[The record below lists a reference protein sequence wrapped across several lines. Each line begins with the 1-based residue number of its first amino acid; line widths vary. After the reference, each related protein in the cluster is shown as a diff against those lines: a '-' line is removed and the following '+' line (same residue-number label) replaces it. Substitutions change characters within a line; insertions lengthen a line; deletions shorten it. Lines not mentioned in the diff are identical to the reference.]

1 LPSGK
6 AGDTVGRMSSLRPE
20 LRPVF
25 FFAVSFALLL
35 AARTSSADVGDL
47 TPDGCIQNSGGSGCA
62 AKTPGLGGAI
72 SAVVAPGG
80 KHAYLASFDDDTIT
94 VFERETD
101 GSLSKQECFQNT
113 GGSACDGTGGT
124 TKALDTPTDIAISPD
139 GDSVYVTT
147 QGSNAVA
154 TFARAS
160 NGSLTPQ
167 GCIED
172 FSSNQLCE
180 DDGGNAPGLEG
191 ASGVAVS
198 PDGDNVYVAS
208 FLSDAIAIFDR
219 ASNGTLTA
227 QPCIQNTGR
236 EGCIVRGGT
245 TTDGL
250 DGAYDVAVSPDGD
263 SVYVVSYTGNTLA
276 IFDRAGDGSLTPAGC
291 IDDDGGLDTCST
303 QAPGLDGPRSVTV
316 SPDGD
321 QVYVGSFLD
330 DAVVTFT
337 RAGDGGLTFAGCIQ
351 NTGGTDCTGTGG
363 TTPGLDGLSSVAVS
377 SDGESLYSAAL
388 ASDALVAFDRA
399 GNGTLSPRTCVQN
412 TGRTECVNDGGTTT
426 AGLDGAIDA
435 VLSPAGSQVYVSSF
449 TSDALVTI
457 QRESAI
463 TATTTTS
470 VTTTSD
476 PGPLPDCG
484 DVNDDGNVTANDA
497 LAILRAAVGGDECAG
512 IVCACD
518 VAGGGSIAT
527 SDALAALRLAV
538 GQPVTPQCSC
548 A

>member
-1 LPSGK
+1 
-6 AGDTVGRMSSLRPE
+6 MSFLRPE

-25 FFAVSFALLL
+25 RFAASFALLF

-47 TPDGCIQNSGGSGCA
+47 SPDGCIQDSGGSACA
-62 AKTPGLGGAI
+62 TTTPGLGGAL
-72 SAVVAPGG
+72 STVVAPGG

-94 VFERETD
+94 VFERDND

-113 GGSACDGTGGT
+113 GGTACNSTGGA
-124 TKALDTPTDIAISPD
+124 TKALDTPTDVAISPD

-147 QGSNAVA
+147 QVSNAIA
-154 TFARAS
+154 MFRRAS
-160 NGSLTPQ
+160 DGSLTPQ

-191 ASGVAVS
+191 ASAVAVS

-208 FLSDAIAIFDR
+208 FLADAIAIFDR

-276 IFDRAGDGSLTPAGC
+276 VFDRAGDGSLTPAGC
-291 IDDDGGLDTCST
+291 IDDDGGLDTCAT
-303 QAPGLDGPRSVTV
+303 QAPGLEGPRSVTV

-321 QVYVGSFLD
+321 HVYVGSFLD

-337 RAGDGGLTFAGCIQ
+337 RAGDGSLSFAGCIQ
-351 NTGGTDCTGTGG
+351 NTGGTDCGDN
-363 TTPGLDGLSSVAVS
+363 TPGLDGLSSVAVS
-377 SDGESLYSAAL
+377 SDGESLYVASL

-399 GNGTLSPRTCVQN
+399 GNGSLSPRTCIQN
-412 TGRTECVNDGGTTT
+412 TGRTECVNVGGTTT

-435 VLSPAGSQVYVSSF
+435 ALSPAGTQVYVSSF
-449 TSDALVTI
+449 TSDALVII

-463 TATTTTS
+463 TVTTTTS

-484 DVNDDGNVTANDA
+484 DPNGDGNVTANDA
-497 LAILRAAVGGDECAG
+497 LAILRAAVGGDECEG
-512 IVCACD
+512 IVCVCD
-518 VAGGGSIAT
+518 VAGGGSVAT
-527 SDALAALRLAV
+527 SDALAALRIAV
-538 GQPVTPQCSC
+538 GQAVTPQCSC
-548 A
+548 VNS